1 MGVIATLTRRESHGK
16 TDKQT
21 RKDQIL
27 TALKAGPMTAR
38 CVMQVLGY
46 SDLNGV
52 RPRLTELVHEGAVV
66 EAGVL
71 WDEISKRNVVVYAL
85 KEDSNGR

>member
-46 SDLNGV
+46 SDLNSV
-52 RPRLTELVHEGAVV
+52 RPRLTELVHDGIV
-66 EAGVL
+66 EETGVL
-71 WDEISKRNVVVYAL
+71 WDEVSKRNVSVYAL
-85 KEDSNGR
+85 KEG

>member
-46 SDLNGV
+46 SDLHSV
-52 RPRLTELVHEGAVV
+52 RPRLTELVHDGIV
-66 EAGVL
+66 EETGVL
-71 WDEISKRNVVVYAL
+71 WDEVSKRNVSVYAL
-85 KEDSNGR
+85 KEG

>member
-1 MGVIATLTRRESHGK
+1 MGVLSTITRRESHSK
-16 TDKQT
+16 TDKKT

-46 SDLNGV
+46 SDLNSV
-52 RPRLTELVHEGAVV
+52 RPRLTELVHEGLVV
-66 EAGVL
+66 EAGTV
-71 WDEISKRNVVVYAL
+71 WDPISERNVVLYAL
-85 KEDSNGR
+85 KED

>member
-1 MGVIATLTRRESHGK
+1 MGVIATITRRESHGK
-16 TDKQT
+16 TDKKT

-46 SDLNGV
+46 SDLNSV
-52 RPRLTELVHEGAVV
+52 RPRLTELVQEGRVV
-66 EAGVL
+66 EAGTV
-71 WDEISKRNVVVYAL
+71 WDPISERNVVLYAL
-85 KEDSNGR
+85 KED

>member
-27 TALKAGPMTAR
+27 AALKAGPMTAR

-46 SDLNGV
+46 SDLNSV
-52 RPRLTELVHEGAVV
+52 RPRLTELVHEGAVI
-66 EAGVL
+66 EAGAL
-71 WDEISKRNVVVYAL
+71 WDDVSKRNVVVYAL

>member
-1 MGVIATLTRRESHGK
+1 MGVLSTITRRESHAK
-16 TDKQT
+16 VDKFT
-21 RKDQIL
+21 RKAEIL
-27 TALKAGPMTAR
+27 VALQAGPMTAR

-46 SDLNGV
+46 SDLNSI
-52 RPRLTELVHEGAVV
+52 RPRLTELVHEGAVI

-71 WDEISKRNVVVYAL
+71 WDDVSKRNVVVYAL